1 MGDLRR
7 ETSMKKLSMALLNAA
22 KGSEVLWILMQLKFQ
37 KRRYFQIATTV
48 QCWNKTPF
56 PVLGLAGCHGRK
68 MENCR
73 YTEVINLRFPHCG
86 IASLAQVSTM
96 GLCPLLLNG
105 NEVKTIVMQENNIQM
120 AAEHRSFTS
129 FQMVHTHTHT
139 RPEPGQT
146 WKARG
151 RKKADT
157 RRANGQKLRRGGGEQ
172 TDLRNQPTRRKGPD
186 QNSAHT

>member
-22 KGSEVLWILMQLKFQ
+22 KGSEVLWILMQLEFQ

-48 QCWNKTPF
+48 QCWNKTHF
-56 PVLGLAGCHGRK
+56 PVLGLAGCHWRK

-129 FQMVHTHTHT
+129 FQMVHTHTQMPVHRAALT
-139 RPEPGQT
+139 H
-146 WKARG
+146 
-151 RKKADT
+151 
-157 RRANGQKLRRGGGEQ
+157 RRFYTEKPLHRATFTQSGFYTETPLHKEAFPHKRFY
-172 TDLRNQPTRRKGPD
+172 T
-186 QNSAHT
+186 